1 MKESASLT
9 KEIEALKLLNIEY
22 QKQISQL
29 TEENAALKLQL
40 GEPAIK
46 REFHTDGI
54 DDGPLSE
61 PEDED
66 EPAKPRSR
74 AKRG

>member
-29 TEENAALKLQL
+29 TEENAALK
-40 GEPAIK
+40 GG
-46 REFHTDGI
+46 H
-54 DDGPLSE
+54 DDGPLAE
-61 PEDED
+61 PEDAD
-66 EPAKPRSR
+66 EPKPRSR